1 MIDCDDPEMLVELL
15 RQAENLAVLNDTR
28 LERELAAIHER
39 AIAQFIAGGAT
50 DIEAFFSAD
59 AIAARLRSL
68 VANRRRAHAL
78 AGPPGGCNESHA
90 NENTRPVG
98 EENIFPC
105 KMKQKR

>member
-1 MIDCDDPEMLVELL
+1 MIDVDDPATLVELF
-15 RQAENLAVLNDTR
+15 RQAENLAVLNDAR
-28 LERELAAIHER
+28 LERALATIHER
-39 AIAQFIAGGAT
+39 TIAQFIAGGTT

-59 AIAARLRSL
+59 AIVARLRSL

-78 AGPPGGCNESHA
+78 AGLPGGCNESHA
-90 NENTRPVG
+90 NGCARPVK